1 MPKDPAMELEYV
13 FGYRAPVLDVYRV
26 GSPFGQRRIARCGAG
41 TVSGPQ
47 LNGEV
52 LEGAHDWILD
62 GPDGWGRIDV
72 RVHFRT
78 HDGCVIYA
86 QYLGVIEYNDKYQA
100 ATRDSGET
108 AFEDIY
114 FRSTPRFETDD
125 PRYAW
130 LTQSV
135 FVGRGRILPGFTVHW
150 EVYRVT

>member
-1 MPKDPAMELEYV
+1 MELEYV
-13 FGYRAPVLDVYRV
+13 FSYSASVIDLQHV
-26 GSPFGQRRIARCGAG
+26 GGPFGKRRIARCGAG
-41 TVSGPQ
+41 MINGPK

-72 RVHFRT
+72 RAQFRT

-86 QYLGVIEYNDKYQA
+86 QYLGVLEYNEKYSA
-100 ATRDSGET
+100 AIREGGET

-125 PRYAW
+125 PRYIW

-135 FVGRGRILPGFTVHW
+135 FVGRGRILPGYAVCW
-150 EVYRVT
+150 EIYRVT